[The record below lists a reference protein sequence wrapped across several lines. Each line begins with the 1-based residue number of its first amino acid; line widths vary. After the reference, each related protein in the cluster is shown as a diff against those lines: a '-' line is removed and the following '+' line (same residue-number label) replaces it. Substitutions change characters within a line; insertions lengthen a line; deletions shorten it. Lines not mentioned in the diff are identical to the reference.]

1 MNIRVS
7 DIAGYLNTTFE
18 GDDILITGISSIFN
32 IKSNTLCFVKNKQ
45 NVYCNKPFLLLAPK
59 GYKNSANNSIILV
72 DNPRLS
78 YAKVVSNFLAEKEEV
93 EDHKTAMIHSTAT
106 IGKGS
111 CIGVYSSIGKN
122 VKIGNNTIIKN
133 NVHIICDKPLTSKVE
148 DAVALEKL
156 VHKNKIVFAL
166 THNYS
171 GYPMLR
177 EAKKLVEKNKIGKI
191 KVINVEYPQGYTV
204 AVKKKDEKNI
214 LKWRLDKNMCGP
226 SMILAEIGTHAYHL
240 MRYVTGLEVKEVSA
254 EVNSLSDEISVDDNA
269 FMIVRMN
276 NKARGSIWVSSAA
289 TGGEN
294 GLKIRAYGT
303 KGAVEWLQDEPNI
316 LKFTELNS
324 STQIITRASDAVSD
338 LSIQSSRVA
347 AGHPEGFFEA
357 FANIYTEF
365 ADSIQANLKKNKKKL
380 VHPSVNDGVMGIKFI
395 FAAKKSSNLN
405 SKWIKI

>member
-1 MNIRVS
+1 MQ
-7 DIAGYLNTTFE
+7 
-18 GDDILITGISSIFN
+18 
-32 IKSNTLCFVKNKQ
+32 KKNKIAFGKLNLLRNDQ
-45 NVYCNKPFLLLAPK
+45 LNNKK
-59 GYKNSANNSIILV
+59 KI
-72 DNPRLS
+72 
-78 YAKVVSNFLAEKEEV
+78 
-93 EDHKTAMIHSTAT
+93 
-106 IGKGS
+106 
-111 CIGVYSSIGKN
+111 
-122 VKIGNNTIIKN
+122 KIGFVGGGPNSFIGYTHRLAARFDNRFDFVAGVFSKDKKKSKEFGKSLGLDPDRCYNDYKVMAKKESARSDGLQALGIMTPSGDHYKIAKEFIKN
-133 NVHIICDKPLTSKVE
+133 KVHIICDKPLTAKVE
-148 DAVALEKL
+148 DAVALENL
-156 VHKNKIVFAL
+156 VIKNKIVFAL

-177 EAKKLVEKNKIGKI
+177 EAKKLIEKNKIGKI

-204 AVKKKDEKNI
+204 AVKKKDEKST
-214 LKWRLDKNMCGP
+214 LKWRLDKNLCGP

-269 FMIVRMN
+269 FMIVRLN

-294 GLKIRAYGT
+294 GLKIRVYGT
-303 KGAVEWLQDEPNI
+303 KGAVEWLQDDPNI
-316 LKFTELNS
+316 LKFTKLNS

-365 ADSIQANLKKNKKKL
+365 ADSIQNATSKNNKAT
-380 VHPSVNDGVMGIKFI
+380 VHPTVNDGVMGIKFI

>member
-1 MNIRVS
+1 MQKKKKLAFGKLNLLRNDQLNNKKKIKIGFVGGGPNSFIGYTHRLAARFDNRFDFVAGVFSKDKKKSKEFGESLGLDPDRCYNDYKVMAKKESARS
-7 DIAGYLNTTFE
+7 DGLQALGIMTPSGDHYKIAKEF
-18 GDDILITGISSIFN
+18 I
-32 IKSNTLCFVKNKQ
+32 KNK
-45 NVYCNKPFLLLAPK
+45 
-59 GYKNSANNSIILV
+59 
-72 DNPRLS
+72 
-78 YAKVVSNFLAEKEEV
+78 
-93 EDHKTAMIHSTAT
+93 
-106 IGKGS
+106 
-111 CIGVYSSIGKN
+111 
-122 VKIGNNTIIKN
+122 
-133 NVHIICDKPLTSKVE
+133 VHIICDKPLTAKVE
-148 DAVALEKL
+148 DAVALENL
-156 VHKNKIVFAL
+156 VIKNKIVFAL

-177 EAKKLVEKNKIGKI
+177 EAKKLIEKNKIGKI

-204 AVKKKDEKNI
+204 AVKKKDEKST
-214 LKWRLDKNMCGP
+214 LKWRLDKNLCGP

-269 FMIVRMN
+269 FMIVRLN
-276 NKARGSIWVSSAA
+276 NNARGSIWVSSAA

-294 GLKIRAYGT
+294 GLKIRVYGT
-303 KGAVEWLQDEPNI
+303 KGAVEWLQDDPNI
-316 LKFTELNS
+316 LKFTKLNS

-365 ADSIQANLKKNKKKL
+365 ADSIQNATSKNKKAT
-380 VHPSVNDGVMGIKFI
+380 VHPTVYDGVIGIKFI

>member
-1 MNIRVS
+1 MQ
-7 DIAGYLNTTFE
+7 
-18 GDDILITGISSIFN
+18 
-32 IKSNTLCFVKNKQ
+32 KKNKIAFGKLNLLRNDQ
-45 NVYCNKPFLLLAPK
+45 LNNKK
-59 GYKNSANNSIILV
+59 KI
-72 DNPRLS
+72 
-78 YAKVVSNFLAEKEEV
+78 
-93 EDHKTAMIHSTAT
+93 
-106 IGKGS
+106 
-111 CIGVYSSIGKN
+111 
-122 VKIGNNTIIKN
+122 KIGFVGGGPNSFIGYTHRLAARFDNRFDFVAGVFSKDKKKSKEFGKSLGLDPDRCYNDYKVMAKKESTRSDGLQALGIMTPSGDHYKIAKEFIKN
-133 NVHIICDKPLTSKVE
+133 KVHIICDKPLTAKVE
-148 DAVALEKL
+148 DAVALENL
-156 VHKNKIVFAL
+156 VIKNKIVFAL

-177 EAKKLVEKNKIGKI
+177 EAKKLIERNKIGKI

-204 AVKKKDEKNI
+204 AVKKKDEKST
-214 LKWRLDKNMCGP
+214 LKWRLDKNLCGP

-269 FMIVRMN
+269 FMIVRLN

-294 GLKIRAYGT
+294 GLKIRVYGT
-303 KGAVEWLQDEPNI
+303 KGAVEWLQDDPNI
-316 LKFTELNS
+316 LKFTKLNS

-365 ADSIQANLKKNKKKL
+365 ADSIQNATSKNKKAT
-380 VHPSVNDGVMGIKFI
+380 VHPTVNDGVMGIKFI

>member
-1 MNIRVS
+1 MKKKAKIVF
-7 DIAGYLNTTFE
+7 GKLNLLRN
-18 GDDILITGISSIFN
+18 DQLN
-32 IKSNTLCFVKNKQ
+32 NKNK
-45 NVYCNKPFLLLAPK
+45 
-59 GYKNSANNSIILV
+59 I
-72 DNPRLS
+72 
-78 YAKVVSNFLAEKEEV
+78 
-93 EDHKTAMIHSTAT
+93 
-106 IGKGS
+106 
-111 CIGVYSSIGKN
+111 
-122 VKIGNNTIIKN
+122 KIGFVGGGPNSFIGYTHRLAARFDNRFEFVAGVFSKDKKKSKEFGRSLGLDSDRCYNDYKIMAKQELARHDGVQAIGIMTPSGDHYKIAKEFIKN

-204 AVKKKDEKNI
+204 AVKKKDEKST

-240 MRYVTGLEVKEVSA
+240 MRYVTGLEVNEVSA

-269 FMIVRMN
+269 FMTVRMN

-294 GLKIRAYGT
+294 GLKIRVYGT
-303 KGAVEWLQDEPNI
+303 NGAVEWLQDDPNI

-324 STQIITRASDAVSD
+324 STKIITRASNSVSD

-365 ADSIQANLKKNKKKL
+365 ADSIQNNFKKNKKKL
-380 VHPSVNDGVMGIKFI
+380 VHPTVNDGVMGIKFI

>member
-1 MNIRVS
+1 MKKKEK
-7 DIAGYLNTTFE
+7 IAFGKLN
-18 GDDILITGISSIFN
+18 
-32 IKSNTLCFVKNKQ
+32 
-45 NVYCNKPFLLLAPK
+45 LLRNDQL
-59 GYKNSANNSIILV
+59 NNQKRI
-72 DNPRLS
+72 
-78 YAKVVSNFLAEKEEV
+78 
-93 EDHKTAMIHSTAT
+93 
-106 IGKGS
+106 
-111 CIGVYSSIGKN
+111 
-122 VKIGNNTIIKN
+122 KIGFIGGGPNSFIGYTHRLAARFDNRFDFVAGVFSKDKKKSIAFGKSLGLDPERCYNDFKTMAKKESDRADGVEAIGIMTPSGDHYKIAKEFIKKKI
-133 NVHIICDKPLTSKVE
+133 HIICDKPLTAKIE
-148 DAVALEKL
+148 DAIALEK
-156 VHKNKIVFAL
+156 IVKKSNIIFAL

-171 GYPMLR
+171 AYPMLR
-177 EAKKLVEKNKIGKI
+177 EAKELVSKNKIGKI

-204 AVKKKDEKNI
+204 AVKKKDEKST

-276 NKARGSIWVSSAA
+276 NKASGSIWVSSAA

-294 GLKIRAYGT
+294 GLKIRVYGT
-303 KGAVEWLQDEPNI
+303 KGAVEWLQDDPNI
-316 LKFTELNS
+316 LKFTELNA
-324 STQIITRASDAVSD
+324 STQIITRASDAVSN

-380 VHPSVNDGVMGIKFI
+380 VHPTVSDGVMGIKFI

>member
-1 MNIRVS
+1 MQ
-7 DIAGYLNTTFE
+7 
-18 GDDILITGISSIFN
+18 
-32 IKSNTLCFVKNKQ
+32 KKNKIAFGKLNLLRNDQ
-45 NVYCNKPFLLLAPK
+45 LNNKK
-59 GYKNSANNSIILV
+59 KI
-72 DNPRLS
+72 
-78 YAKVVSNFLAEKEEV
+78 
-93 EDHKTAMIHSTAT
+93 
-106 IGKGS
+106 
-111 CIGVYSSIGKN
+111 
-122 VKIGNNTIIKN
+122 KIGFVGGGPNSFIGYTHRLAARFDNRFDFVAGVFSKDKKKSKEFGESLGLDPDRCYNDYKVMAKKESARSDGLQALGIMTPSGDHYKIAKEFIKN
-133 NVHIICDKPLTSKVE
+133 KVHIICDKPLTAKVE
-148 DAVALEKL
+148 DAVALENL
-156 VHKNKIVFAL
+156 VIKNKIVFAL

-177 EAKKLVEKNKIGKI
+177 EAKKLIEKNKIGKI

-204 AVKKKDEKNI
+204 AVKKKDQKNT
-214 LKWRLDKNMCGP
+214 LKWRLNKKMCGP

-240 MRYVTGLEVKEVSA
+240 MRYVTDLEVREVSA
-254 EVNSLSDEISVDDNA
+254 EVNSLSEEISVDDNA
-269 FMIVRMN
+269 FMIVRMD

-294 GLKIRAYGT
+294 GLKIRVYGT
-303 KGAVEWLQDEPNI
+303 KGAIEWLQDDPNI
-316 LKFTELNS
+316 LKFTKLNS

-365 ADSIQANLKKNKKKL
+365 ADSIQNATSKNKKAT
-380 VHPSVNDGVMGIKFI
+380 VHPTVNDGVMGIKFI

>member
-1 MNIRVS
+1 MKKKAK
-7 DIAGYLNTTFE
+7 IAFGKLNLLRN
-18 GDDILITGISSIFN
+18 DQLN
-32 IKSNTLCFVKNKQ
+32 NKNK
-45 NVYCNKPFLLLAPK
+45 
-59 GYKNSANNSIILV
+59 I
-72 DNPRLS
+72 
-78 YAKVVSNFLAEKEEV
+78 
-93 EDHKTAMIHSTAT
+93 
-106 IGKGS
+106 
-111 CIGVYSSIGKN
+111 
-122 VKIGNNTIIKN
+122 KIGFIGGGPNSFIGYTHRLAARFDNRFEFVAGVFSKDKKKSKEFGRSLGLDSDRCYNDYKIMAKKELARHDGVQAIGIMTPSGDHYKIAKEFIKN
-133 NVHIICDKPLTSKVE
+133 NVHIICDKPLTSKLE

-156 VHKNKIVFAL
+156 VHKTKIVFAL

-204 AVKKKDEKNI
+204 AVKKKDEKST

-240 MRYVTGLEVKEVSA
+240 MRYVTGLEVNEVSA

-269 FMIVRMN
+269 FMTVRMN

-294 GLKIRAYGT
+294 GLKIRVYGT
-303 KGAVEWLQDEPNI
+303 NGAVEWLQDDPNI

-324 STQIITRASDAVSD
+324 STKIITRASNYVSD

-365 ADSIQANLKKNKKKL
+365 ADSIQNNFKKNKKKL
-380 VHPSVNDGVMGIKFI
+380 IHPTVNDGVMGIKFI